1 MSAEFVDAL
10 KGYEY
15 FLKMRGKVTI
25 DDINLYLTRDGRKT
39 IKQRTYIHY
48 RKLIANGFRSYIPIN
63 KFDVFQAL
71 GQIQMAADRRR
82 YQRLPSSV
90 NVRISRNGKDWVN
103 SVAID
108 KSLVGFGITT
118 NEKFLVNKGTQL
130 YLQIDG
136 YEIVPVIIVWK
147 EYENDGK
154 STRLGVRAFEFV
166 AKYQISVEKALP
178 DRLTG
183 LFTLSREQEGILDW
197 SNVIRIL
204 GKTDELLK
212 SVSEL
217 IYTLN
222 DVIGTNVQVASPE
235 LESIKFGSPGA
246 ADIKIDFGVA
256 EILKTILDKLQHW
269 GDEKKRYREETRKLE
284 LENANLSIETV
295 RNAINLRKDVQAAG
309 ITDDV
314 VAALLEPIRDVFK
327 TNKLPAAIFE
337 EGGPEKAI
345 LRERI
350 IPVVAELVAGDDSDF
365 RISIYEI
372 KGKRP
377 NTGVQ
382 RLRRS

>member
-25 DDINLYLTRDGRKT
+25 DDINLYLSREGRKT

-63 KFDVFQAL
+63 KFDIFQAL

-82 YQRLPSSV
+82 YQRWPSGV

-118 NEKFLVNKGTQL
+118 ERKFPVNKGTQL

-147 EYENDGK
+147 EYDIDGK

-166 AKYQISVEKALP
+166 AKYQISDEKALP

-314 VAALLEPIRDVFK
+314 AAALLEPIRDVFK

-350 IPVVAELVAGDDSDF
+350 IPVVAELIAGDDSDF

-372 KGKRP
+372 RGKRP
-377 NTGVQ
+377 ITGGQ

>member
-1 MSAEFVDAL
+1 
-10 KGYEY
+10 
-15 FLKMRGKVTI
+15 
-25 DDINLYLTRDGRKT
+25 
-39 IKQRTYIHY
+39 
-48 RKLIANGFRSYIPIN
+48 
-63 KFDVFQAL
+63 
-71 GQIQMAADRRR
+71 MAADRRR
-82 YQRLPSSV
+82 YQRWPSGL

-108 KSLVGFGITT
+108 KSLVGFGITID
-118 NEKFLVNKGTQL
+118 EKFLANKGTQL
-130 YLQIDG
+130 FLQIDG

-147 EYENDGK
+147 KYENDGK
-154 STRLGVRAFEFV
+154 STRLGVRAFEFI
-166 AKYQISVEKALP
+166 AKYQISDEKVLSE
-178 DRLTG
+178 RLTG

-217 IYTLN
+217 IYSLN

-284 LENANLSIETV
+284 LENANLYIETV
-295 RNAINLRKDVQAAG
+295 RNANNLRKDVRAAG

-314 VAALLEPIRDVFK
+314 VDELLEPIRDIFK
-327 TNKLPAAIFE
+327 TKILPTAIFE

-350 IPVVAELVAGDDSDF
+350 IPLVVELVAGDDPDF

-372 KGKRP
+372 RGK
-377 NTGVQ
+377 
-382 RLRRS
+382 